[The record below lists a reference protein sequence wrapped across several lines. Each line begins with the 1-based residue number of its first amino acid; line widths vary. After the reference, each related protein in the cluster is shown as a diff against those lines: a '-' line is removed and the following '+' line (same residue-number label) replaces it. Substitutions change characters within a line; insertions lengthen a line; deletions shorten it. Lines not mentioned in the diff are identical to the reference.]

1 MAEQV
6 AVEDP
11 TLHPDFIRFVVDT
24 YKDDFNGYR
33 RDILGMGDAE
43 WQDRV
48 GDDLVHYRRVSVAAG
63 HGIGKTAFAAAAI
76 HWFLATRPNPAI
88 VCTANTDTQLKTK
101 LWRELAK
108 VNAKAKNKSW
118 FDWKAESFS
127 LFNLPTARAIPIAW
141 SENNPEAFAGTHE
154 THVLGIFDE
163 ASAIPEIIFTTFSGA
178 MSTEGARWLIL
189 GNSTRNTGYFHDATH
204 GKKKWRKP
212 GDELAGKWRAHVV
225 ASYDSPFVDPA
236 WVEEMK
242 QTLGEDS
249 DDYRV
254 RVMGLPPRFSGDQYI
269 PAGFVEQALDR
280 DVEMFERWP
289 LILGVDVGHTS
300 DRSVIFPRRGK
311 VAMKKVVRFKGIRT
325 TDFARAIA
333 EEIQF
338 YRNEHGLDPEVII
351 EAVGVGVGV
360 VETLEDMG
368 YSKIHGIH
376 PGMPALGQDKDI
388 YGNIRAQM
396 WAEMRNW
403 FEGQVSIPNDE
414 ELIADL
420 ATVKRKSTG
429 SLSKLLMEGKDEMRR
444 KGLRSPDVADALA
457 LTFALQFDLL
467 PKKQF
472 RDEWDREFNKSFDDL
487 GDYGWMG

>member
-1 MAEQV
+1 LADV
-6 AVEDP
+6 ADA
-11 TLHPDFIRFVVDT
+11 TLHPDYIRWLVET
-24 YKDDFNGYR
+24 YRDDFNGYR

-48 GDDLVHYRRVSVAAG
+48 GDDLVHYRRVAVAAG
-63 HGIGKTAFAAAAI
+63 HGIGKTAFAAATI

-108 VNAKAKNKSW
+108 INDKAKNKSW
-118 FDWKAESFS
+118 FEWKAESFS
-127 LFNLPTARAIPIAW
+127 LFNLPTARAIPIPW

-212 GDELAGKWRAHVV
+212 GDELAGKWKAHVV

-236 WVEEMK
+236 WVEEMR
-242 QTLGEDS
+242 QSLGEDS

-280 DVEMFERWP
+280 DVAMFDRWP

-300 DRSVIFPRRGK
+300 
-311 VAMKKVVRFKGIRT
+311 T
-325 TDFARAIA
+325 TAR
-333 EEIQF
+333 
-338 YRNEHGLDPEVII
+338 
-351 EAVGVGVGV
+351 
-360 VETLEDMG
+360 
-368 YSKIHGIH
+368 
-376 PGMPALGQDKDI
+376 
-388 YGNIRAQM
+388 
-396 WAEMRNW
+396 
-403 FEGQVSIPNDE
+403 
-414 ELIADL
+414 
-420 ATVKRKSTG
+420 
-429 SLSKLLMEGKDEMRR
+429 
-444 KGLRSPDVADALA
+444 
-457 LTFALQFDLL
+457 
-467 PKKQF
+467 
-472 RDEWDREFNKSFDDL
+472 
-487 GDYGWMG
+487 